1 MGRSHSNLSQAIADI
16 ISESL
21 DDTLCNAVSDY
32 MSTVQFGS
40 ELDSKV
46 DDVVNEKI
54 SEALDDQD
62 LSDKIDSDKVL
73 EYIDIE
79 AMVQDV
85 LDNKMHEQIEEY
97 LGWCR
102 HMISDRLDRLE
113 MAQKSTI
120 YHRVVGWATLKLGA
134 LKRKIGALF
143 GKR

>member
-1 MGRSHSNLSQAIADI
+1 MGRSHGNLSQAIADI

-21 DDTLCNAVSDY
+21 DDILCNAVSDY
-32 MSTVQFGS
+32 MSTMQFSS

-62 LSDKIDSDKVL
+62 LSDKIDSDRVL

-85 LDNKMHEQIEEY
+85 LDSKVSSEIESRVDEH
-97 LGWCR
+97 LELLF
-102 HMISDRLDRLE
+102 SRLDRLE
-113 MAQKSTI
+113 SLYKPTLW
-120 YHRVVGWATLKLGA
+120 HRLGQWSSDRMGA
-134 LKRKIGALF
+134 LKRKFGALF